1 MYTRLCIY
9 SHCCC
14 CCAARVRFG
23 ALYYFQASA
32 ASSCSAVI
40 LLCIS
45 GFGVVR
51 WCLDIELSVSAWYH
65 KTRRA
70 LLRARRLLLLLLLTA
85 EGNERWLAVCGT
97 TFKLAS
103 NGAEKQNNDSAAPKT
118 PPLEKNIFIVL
129 EIPCTLLLAA
139 KNTNGYTSDMPS
151 MQPTEHPRTS
161 PPD

>member
-1 MYTRLCIY
+1 MYVLALLQLLRRLCTFWCSI
-9 SHCCC
+9 
-14 CCAARVRFG
+14 
-23 ALYYFQASA
+23 L
-32 ASSCSAVI
+32 SSGQRSFV
-40 LLCIS
+40 LLCCDTRMCLQFR
-45 GFGVVR
+45 GCPVV
-51 WCLDIELSVSAWYH
+51 LDSELSMSAWYH